1 MTELA
6 KHDERNFTAAAA
18 DAVSLHMSVIR
29 LPKLLQILGI
39 SRSTVYLKINKESK
53 YYDKDFPL
61 PIKLGEKAVGWVLQD
76 VFDYIELIKRSTKS
90 LN

>member
-1 MTELA
+1 MTEIA
-6 KHDERNFTAAAA
+6 KHDNQTYTPAV
-18 DAVSLHMSVIR
+18 DACHLTVSVIR

-39 SRSTVYLKINKESK
+39 SRSTVYLKINKDSK

-76 VFDYIELIKRSTKS
+76 VFNYIHLIQRGTKS
-90 LN
+90 PN

>member
-1 MTELA
+1 MTEIA
-6 KHDERNFTAAAA
+6 KHDNKNLAPAV
-18 DAVSLHMSVIR
+18 DAISLSMSVIR
-29 LPKLLQILGI
+29 LPKLLQILSI
-39 SRSTVYLKINKESK
+39 SRSTVYLKINKCSK

-76 VFDYIELIKRSTKS
+76 VFNYIELIKWGTKS

>member
-1 MTELA
+1 MSELTT
-6 KHDERNFTAAAA
+6 HDKQACTTAA
-18 DAVSLHMSVIR
+18 DTFNLNTSVIR

-39 SRSTVYLKINKESK
+39 SRSTVYLKINKSSK

-76 VFDYIELIKRSTKS
+76 VFNYIELIKRGTKS